1 MAKQIKFTLGGKDFP
16 VVLGRK
22 VSKDDL
28 YGKVK
33 RVVEKDG
40 QSLNRGLLAP
50 DGSLLARKSLSTV
63 RLDTE
68 GTPVE
73 PEEVLH
79 DGQPVEV
86 LPSSFDESAPL
97 EKQPIQALAGFC
109 VSDVYPLENCELAAG
124 LYSTW
129 FAYRKGPERKEA
141 LVLVKDGEAF
151 LFAGHHKKSP
161 LVGLGVVYD
170 FFDITGTD
178 DPAAED
184 EDDELDFAMM

>member
-1 MAKQIKFTLGGKDFP
+1 MAKSLAFTLGKKEYSVD
-16 VVLGRK
+16 LGRK

-28 YGKVK
+28 YGKVR

-40 QSLNRGLLAP
+40 QPLARGLLAP

-63 RLDTE
+63 RIDTE

-86 LPSSFDESAPL
+86 LPSSFEESAPL

-109 VSDVYPLENCELAAG
+109 VSDVFPLENCELAPG

-151 LFAGHHKKSP
+151 LFDGHRKNSP

-170 FFDITGTD
+170 FFDVGGTD
-178 DPAAED
+178 DPTAED
-184 EDDELDFAMM
+184 DDDELDFSMM